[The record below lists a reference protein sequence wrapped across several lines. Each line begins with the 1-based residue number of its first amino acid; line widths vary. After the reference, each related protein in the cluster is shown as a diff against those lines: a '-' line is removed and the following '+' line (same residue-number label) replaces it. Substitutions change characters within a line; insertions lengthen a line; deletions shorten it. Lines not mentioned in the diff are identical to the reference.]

1 MTHGTDVTKA
11 AAWTGFPIRF
21 ALAHAIGTHINS
33 TLLDTTASKVAFDDF
48 DLPRVQGRDPIDAA
62 YNHMTKSVFCL
73 NPPGDTPSRRG

>member
-21 ALAHAIGTHINS
+21 ALAHTIGTHINS
-33 TLLDTTASKVAFDDF
+33 TVLDATASKVAFDDF
-48 DLPRVQGRDPIDAA
+48 DLPRLQGRDPIDAA

-73 NPPGDTPSRRG
+73 NPAGDTPSRRG